1 MTKARRWAPTVL
13 ASCFLFYFGVQFYC
27 DFWRPEPMGALLLFE
42 STPGASSPRSAYGA
56 IVEAVAPDSPASR
69 AGLIPSDQIRSV
81 DGHVIATRLDWMAI
95 DANIEPGRPLHLV
108 VRRGNRDVAADLVLR
123 WGRWSDWW
131 AEGGGLL
138 LTVRAEP
145 RKVAARHAADAVR
158 LREARPQPPQVSRR
172 RRHYRSH
179 GRCSAVRRP

>member
-1 MTKARRWAPTVL
+1 MPTTARHRAPIVL
-13 ASCFLFYFGVQFYC
+13 AACFLFYFAVQFYC

-42 STPGASSPRSAYGA
+42 HGGA
-56 IVEAVAPDSPASR
+56 IVEGVAPDSPAGR

-138 LTVRAEP
+138 LTVRATQ
-145 RKVAARHAADAVR
+145 AVS
-158 LREARPQPPQVSRR
+158 L
-172 RRHYRSH
+172 
-179 GRCSAVRRP
+179 